1 MSPEERAAFAA
12 ELEQI
17 TQRHI
22 QISKL
27 KHKTEQAVKEAQEQA
42 VQPVQPPASPS
53 LFSSTLYYL
62 SFGYI
67 SPWIYMT
74 TLKKLNQFAY
84 SRAQISVAVAAKQR
98 SQAARGNLN
107 HFNEQN
113 GNSSGMAAHS

>member
-17 TQRHI
+17 IQRHI

-27 KHKTEQAVKEAQEQA
+27 KHKTEQFVLEAVKEAQEQA
-42 VQPVQPPASPS
+42 QPVQPPAPPS

-67 SPWIYMT
+67 SP
-74 TLKKLNQFAY
+74 
-84 SRAQISVAVAAKQR
+84 
-98 SQAARGNLN
+98 
-107 HFNEQN
+107 
-113 GNSSGMAAHS
+113 